1 MRPCIFDFNCFIA
14 GQHIY
19 NSIWIPILQ
28 EELTRKREPSD
39 CHVKYA
45 IKVIKEDKT
54 VGQIPE
60 LFLNTCGLILLSGS
74 SMKVH
79 VTKKQQNQ
87 N

>member
-39 CHVKYA
+39 RHVKYA
-45 IKVIKEDKT
+45 IKVIK
-54 VGQIPE
+54 
-60 LFLNTCGLILLSGS
+60 
-74 SMKVH
+74 
-79 VTKKQQNQ
+79 
-87 N
+87 